1 MPSMFFCMGP
11 SCMFSNKGN
20 RVGMLTYAPETNM
33 AVSTSEELEPEFEHV
48 FLNLTENE
56 KYAKAGVSKY
66 IPKLKQA
73 KVTKVKLGIIQTF
86 MDEDT
91 MDFGFKHDPHV
102 GGIYKRNY
110 SGEEEPRPGYII
122 NACMKLLYCF
132 DNAEIVKDLILSKS
146 AEGSRTESN

>member
-1 MPSMFFCMGP
+1 M
-11 SCMFSNKGN
+11 
-20 RVGMLTYAPETNM
+20 
-33 AVSTSEELEPEFEHV
+33 
-48 FLNLTENE
+48 
-56 KYAKAGVSKY
+56 
-66 IPKLKQA
+66 
-73 KVTKVKLGIIQTF
+73 TKVKLGIIQTF

-91 MDFGFKHDPHV
+91 IDFGFKVGNLDLQHDPHV

-110 SGEEEPRPGYII
+110 SGVEEPRPGYII

>member
-1 MPSMFFCMGP
+1 MTLVLKDLGHSFSPYGPPSQQ
-11 SCMFSNKGN
+11 
-20 RVGMLTYAPETNM
+20 VT
-33 AVSTSEELEPEFEHV
+33 
-48 FLNLTENE
+48 
-56 KYAKAGVSKY
+56 

-73 KVTKVKLGIIQTF
+73 NVTKVKLGIIQTF

-91 MDFGFKHDPHV
+91 IDFGFKVGNLDLLHDPHV

-110 SGEEEPRPGYII
+110 SGVEEPRPGYII

-146 AEGSRTESN
+146 AEGSRN

>member
-1 MPSMFFCMGP
+1 M
-11 SCMFSNKGN
+11 
-20 RVGMLTYAPETNM
+20 
-33 AVSTSEELEPEFEHV
+33 
-48 FLNLTENE
+48 
-56 KYAKAGVSKY
+56 SKY

-73 KVTKVKLGIIQTF
+73 KVTKVKLGIIQSF

-91 MDFGFKHDPHV
+91 IEFGFKVGNLNLLHDPHV

-110 SGEEEPRPGYII
+110 SGVEEPRPGYII

-146 AEGSRTESN
+146 AEGSGTESN